1 MANLPSDPN
10 SAADQASAANIS
22 RMEDLAR
29 QQVENQAVA
38 PRSAQGQPPAGKPSL
53 LNYLDEQSALLQ
65 SATQRFRETPEKES
79 LSYAAEWM
87 LDNFYLVQ
95 QTLRQILED
104 MPPEFYRQLPKLVA
118 APLAGYPRVY
128 AVAQELVVIQTAHL
142 DLDRVKRFIQ
152 LYQDIT
158 PLTMGELWALP
169 VMLRLSSI
177 ECLAQAITRIT
188 GLVRKNALPT
198 MTLPRD
204 LTDDEIVANCIISL
218 RTLATQDWQ
227 EFFESVSRVEQ
238 VLCGEPTGIYA
249 RMDRETRD
257 SYRKVVEDLARSTG
271 RSEQEVAREAV
282 SLASEGHASTERT
295 AHVGY
300 YLVDAGR
307 AQLEVRLGYHPAWR
321 ERLRRWVFRHPTS
334 VYLGGMALIS
344 LAILLGGIR
353 YAMSTGATLGQ
364 WIGAG
369 LLLLIPAVTV
379 SVSLVN
385 WIVTRTVPPR
395 ILPKMNFTDG
405 IPAEYRTIVVVPAML
420 TSAAEVESLV
430 QQLELHYLRN
440 QDPHLYFALLTD
452 LPDASQ
458 LRTSGEHP
466 LVEQAES
473 GIRRLNE
480 KYHRETSSPFYLFH
494 RDPKWNPRE
503 EQWMGWERKRGK
515 LHELNHLLRGNG
527 ETAFSVQTGNVQ
539 VLHEIKYVITLDAD
553 TIMPRGAAHRLVAT
567 LAHPLNHAEFD
578 PPSGRVGR
586 GANAVVPNAVIAGY
600 TLLQPGIEITS
611 PSANLS
617 RFTRIFAGDVGLDLY
632 TRAVSNTYQDLF
644 GEGIYVGKGIYDID
658 AFERSLAGRMPENAL
673 LSHDLIEGIHGRV
686 GLVTDVVLYEEYPP
700 HYFVYLRRSR
710 RWIRGD
716 WQLLPWLLPRV
727 PSVGKGA
734 IPNTLSVIDRWK
746 ILDNLRRSLLSPALF
761 VLFVAGWLWLPGS
774 PLVWTL
780 VGLLT
785 PAVPVLTGLIVGLV
799 QGMKGRSWQNALRP
813 LHAERGAVR
822 WMLALVFLPY
832 ETLVTL
838 GGVVTTLLRLLVT
851 RRHLL
856 QWTTYSDTVR
866 LFAGEMT
873 WQQRLTTMLV
883 AVALTLLTLWFNPA
897 ALFVAMPFLIAWL
910 FSPQIAYWISRPI
923 RHAPEPLSTKQ
934 NQVLRNLARRTWL
947 FFERFVGP
955 EDHWLPPDHFQESPR
970 GVITPSTSPT
980 NIGLLLLST
989 LAAYD
994 LGYIELLDLV
1004 TRLRATFESMEKLE
1018 RYRGHFLN
1026 WYDTRS
1032 LAPLPPRYVSTVD
1045 SGNLAACL
1053 RTLGQGC
1060 LALLHAPLL
1069 RRQTG
1074 EGLLDTL
1081 GLLEDIVQDL
1091 ERIGLQP
1098 AVMPLKNWLAGTRK
1112 QVAEVEQHPDAWA
1125 ALLSELVGQ
1134 GQAELD
1140 HLLMSLVES
1149 HAQDMD
1155 TETLRRLRI
1164 SVRRAKSHLESAQ
1177 NNIELMLPWLL
1188 MMSQPPRLFTQP
1200 DIALAIREAWQA
1212 LRDALPTTVTLD
1224 QLPEVLKA
1232 GQVQLAQLKGQLDQA
1247 GPECAPEGGV
1257 KEACDWCR
1265 RLTEKLERAPMTAR
1279 IFSIG
1284 LRELD
1289 QQAESYFQ
1297 AMDFGFLFDSHR
1309 QMFHLGYNVDAGK
1322 LDSNY
1327 YDLLASEARIA
1338 SIVAIAKNDVPP
1350 SHWLHLNRP
1359 LTQVDNTHALLS
1371 WSATMFEYLMPT
1383 LLIKSYDGTLLEHSC
1398 CAAVDYQ
1405 IKYAEQKG
1413 VPWGISESGFYAFD
1427 ASLNYQYRAFG
1438 VPGLGFKRNLA
1449 QDLVVA
1455 PYASLMALPL
1465 QPRKVMENIAR
1476 LTELNMLGAHGFY
1489 EAIDFTPSRL
1499 VLGEKH
1505 AIVRSYMAH
1514 HQGMIMLSLI
1524 NYLHD
1529 DVMVSR
1535 FHSDPRVQSVELLLQ
1550 EKVPMNAPVEL
1561 AHPEDSQAVR
1571 RVQGQITM
1579 HPWNVTVEAPLP
1591 QVHYLSNG
1599 RYGVLLTS
1607 AGSGF
1612 SRWQEAD
1619 LTRWRADTTLD
1630 NWGTWIYVQDRD
1642 SGDVWS
1648 ATYQPTA
1655 VAPASQ
1661 SVQFYAHMAE
1671 FRRSDHGLDLSM
1683 QVVVAPDD
1691 DVEIRRVSLTNQ
1703 SDRVRR
1709 LTLTSYGEVILA
1721 PQAADQRHPAFNKLF
1736 IESEHLPETALGTTA
1751 LGTPLTPSGPPP
1763 RSGGHGQGVLGTTN
1777 ALLFRRR
1784 PRSETEE
1791 PIYLAHSLVV
1801 QPGYKITGTHE
1812 TDRTRFLGRGQTPHA
1827 FGHNTASFLSWSEV
1841 MAGQDLV
1848 TREPP
1853 NSQGIGSTLTRLQ
1866 EITLAGVE
1874 ALTGRDLAP
1883 TKEPADSHEAVP
1895 ASTLPEMSATL
1906 DPIMS
1911 LSQEIELEPHETTQV
1926 TFITLA
1932 ARSRQKA
1939 LALCSRYQTS
1949 RAINQAFDQAR
1960 SRAEIELRQLGLAT
1974 TDLEHIQHLLSAL
1987 VYPHAALRAEPAVLA
2002 ANRKGQSGL
2011 WGWGISGDYP
2021 ILLVRI
2027 NNSEELGLIKQVLQ
2041 AHTYWR
2047 DRQLKIDLVIL
2058 DMQGTGYGQELRGQ
2072 LQHLLVRAN
2081 SESWLNQRGG
2091 IFILNADQ
2099 MSEADRVLLET
2110 AARVVLDGN
2119 KGTLAAQLEVLH
2131 QQPTRLPPFTPTL
2144 PESKDVEP
2152 TPALARPTGL
2162 LFDNGLGGLTG
2173 DGREYVIY
2181 LEPGQWTP
2189 APWINVIAN
2198 PTFGFLVS
2206 EAGSSST
2213 WAVNSS
2219 ENRLT
2224 PWSND
2229 PVTDPSGE
2237 ALYLRD
2243 EETAQVWSPTPQP
2256 TRAPAPYL
2264 IRHGAG
2270 YSIFEHHSH
2279 GLKQELRLF
2288 VARDA
2293 PVKVI
2298 QLRLENVWE
2307 RGRRITATFYVEWV
2321 RGVVRDASQ
2330 QYVVSEFDNDS
2341 QALLVRN
2348 AYNAEFGER
2357 VAFVAASKKLHG
2369 LTADRAEFLGRMGSL
2384 NCPAALERIGLASA
2398 VQPGLDPCA
2407 AVQLHVDLGPGE
2419 AQEIFFLLGEAP
2431 SKAEALQLV
2440 KQYQD
2445 AEQVKAAWKSAIGF
2459 WEDVLGSVQVQ
2470 TPDPAMNV
2478 LLNRWLLYQTLAC
2491 RVWGRSAF
2499 YQASGAF
2506 GFRDQ
2511 LQDVMALVHVAPY
2524 LAREH
2529 ILESARQQ
2537 FEAGDVLHWWHPP
2550 SGRGVRTRC
2559 SDDLLWLPFV
2569 TAHYII
2575 ATGDE
2580 SILDEQEPFRK
2591 AALLGMGEDEHY
2603 GQDPLTG
2610 EIYTLYE
2617 HCRRALEKGTTAGPH
2632 GLPLIGS
2639 GDWNDGM
2646 NRVGSEGKGESVWLG
2661 WFLCATLNRW
2671 ASLCDHRG
2679 KKIQAAAYRQRAD
2692 ELHKAIEAN
2701 AWDGEW
2707 YLRAFYDDGTPL
2719 GAAGNL
2725 ECQIDSIAQ
2734 SWAVLSGAGDPART
2748 VQAMQSVVNRLVN
2761 GVDAGRNGV
2770 DAERNGDALRVV
2782 LLFAPPFDKTP
2793 HDPGYIKG
2801 YTPGIRENG
2810 GQYTHAAL
2818 WVAWAFAEL
2827 GDGDRAEALFRLL
2840 NPIYHG
2846 DTPDKA
2852 ARYKVEPYVV
2862 AADVYS
2868 KPPNAG
2874 RGGWTWY
2881 TGSAGWMY
2889 RLGLEAILGIHR
2901 VGQALQINPCI
2912 PKSWT
2917 GYQMMYRE
2925 GETTFQIRVENPSGV
2940 NRGVRQVALDGKVLP
2955 GNEIPL
2961 LCDGNQHQAHVLM
2974 G

>member
-1 MANLPSDPN
+1 
-10 SAADQASAANIS
+10 
-22 RMEDLAR
+22 
-29 QQVENQAVA
+29 
-38 PRSAQGQPPAGKPSL
+38 
-53 LNYLDEQSALLQ
+53 
-65 SATQRFRETPEKES
+65 
-79 LSYAAEWM
+79 M

-104 MPPEFYRQLPKLVA
+104 MPPGFYRQLPQLA
-118 APLAGYPRVY
+118 AGPLAGYPRVY

-169 VMLRLSSI
+169 VMLRLGSI

-188 GLVRKNALPT
+188 GLVRQNAPPT
-198 MTLPRD
+198 MTLPRE

-227 EFFESVSRVEQ
+227 EFFESVSQVEQ
-238 VLCGEPTGIYA
+238 VLRGEPTGIYA
-249 RMDRETRD
+249 RMDQETRD
-257 SYRKVVEDLARSTG
+257 RYRKVVEGLARSTG

-282 SLASEGHASTERT
+282 SLAASYDPVILSRAAAKNLSSHGAETLRCPCPPLRGGGPLGVAQGDNPQGGERT

-307 AQLEVRLGYHPAWR
+307 AQLEARLGYHPAWR
-321 ERLRRWVFRHPTS
+321 ERLRWRVFRHPTPA
-334 VYLGGMALIS
+334 YLGSITLIS

-395 ILPKMNFTDG
+395 VLPKMNFADG
-405 IPAEYRTIVVVPAML
+405 IPAEYRTMVVVPAML
-420 TSAAEVESLV
+420 TSAAEVEALV
-430 QQLELHYLRN
+430 HQLEMHYLRN

-458 LRTSGEHP
+458 LRISGEHP

-480 KYHRETSSPFYLFH
+480 KHHRETPSPFYLFH

-503 EQWMGWERKRGK
+503 ERWMGWERKRGK
-515 LHELNHLLRGNG
+515 LHELNLLLRGNG
-527 ETAFSVQTGNVQ
+527 DTAFSVQTGDLQ
-539 VLHEIKYVITLDAD
+539 VLREIKYVITLDAD

-578 PPSGRVGR
+578 PRSG
-586 GANAVVPNAVIAGY
+586 AVVAGY

-611 PSANLS
+611 TSANLS

-632 TRAVSNTYQDLF
+632 TRAVSNAYQDLF
-644 GEGIYVGKGIYDID
+644 GEGIYVGKGIYDLD

-716 WQLLPWLLPRV
+716 WQLLPWLLPWV
-727 PSVGKGA
+727 PSVGKKA
-734 IPNTLSVIDRWK
+734 TLRANTLSVIARWK

-780 VGLLT
+780 AGLLT
-785 PAVPVLTGLIVGLV
+785 PAVPVLTGLVVGLI
-799 QGMKGRSWQNALRP
+799 QGVNTRSWQNALRP
-813 LHAERGAVR
+813 LQNGAVR
-822 WMLALVFLPY
+822 WMLALVFPPY

-838 GGVVTTLLRLLVT
+838 GGIVTTLLRLLVT

-883 AVALTLLTLWFNPA
+883 AVALALLTLWFNPA
-897 ALFVAMPFLIAWL
+897 ALFVAAPLLIAWL
-910 FSPQIAYWISRPI
+910 LSPQIAYWISRPI
-923 RHAPEPLSTKQ
+923 RHAPEPLSTEQRK
-934 NQVLRNLARRTWL
+934 VLRNLARRTWL

-980 NIGLLLLST
+980 DIGLLLLST

-994 LGYIELLDLV
+994 LGYIESLDLV
-1004 TRLRATFESMEKLE
+1004 TRLRATCESMEKLE

-1069 RRQTG
+1069 RWQTW

-1081 GLLEDIVQDL
+1081 GLLDDVIIMIAQDL
-1091 ERIGLQP
+1091 ELTSPQP
-1098 AVMPLKNWLAGTRK
+1098 AVAPLKNWLERTRQ
-1112 QVAEVEQHPDAWA
+1112 QVLAVKHTPDAWSP
-1125 ALLSELVGQ
+1125 LLSELTGPGQ
-1134 GQAELD
+1134 TELD
-1140 HLLMSLVES
+1140 RLLMSLVES
-1149 HAQDMD
+1149 CAQDMD
-1155 TETLRRLRI
+1155 AETLRRLRI
-1164 SVRRAKSHLESAQ
+1164 SASRVKSHLENTQ
-1177 NNIELMLPWLL
+1177 NKIELMLPWLL
-1188 MMSQPPRLFTQP
+1188 MMGQPPHLFTQP
-1200 DIALAIREAWQA
+1200 DTSPAIREAWQA
-1212 LRDALPTTVTLD
+1212 LRDALPTPVTLD
-1224 QLPEVLKA
+1224 QLPKVYRA
-1232 GQVQLAQLKGQLDQA
+1232 GQVRLTLLTSQLDPPC
-1247 GPECAPEGGV
+1247 PEYAPEGWV
-1257 KEACDWCR
+1257 EEARDWCQ
-1265 RLTEKLERAPMTAR
+1265 RLTDKLELAPMTAR
-1279 IFSIG
+1279 VLSIG

-1297 AMDFGFLFDSHR
+1297 AMDFGFLFDPHR

-1338 SIVAIAKNDVPP
+1338 SIVAIAKNEVPP
-1350 SHWLHLNRP
+1350 SHWLHLSRP
-1359 LTQVDNTHALLS
+1359 LTQVDNTQALLS

-1383 LLIKSYDGTLLEHSC
+1383 LLIKSYDGTLLQHSC
-1398 CAAVDYQ
+1398 RAAVDHQ

-1499 VLGEKH
+1499 ALGEKH

-1550 EKVPMNAPVEL
+1550 EKLPTDVPVEL

-1571 RVQGQITM
+1571 RVQGQITT
-1579 HPWNVTVEAPLP
+1579 HPWNVTVEAPVP

-1599 RYGVLLTS
+1599 RYGVLITS
-1607 AGSGF
+1607 AGGGF
-1612 SRWQEAD
+1612 SRWQETD

-1630 NWGTWIYVQDRD
+1630 NWGTWIYVQDLD
-1642 SGDVWS
+1642 SPHGDLWS

-1691 DVEIRRVSLTNQ
+1691 DVEIRRVSLTNH

-1736 IESEHLPETALGTTA
+1736 IESEYLPGTALGTPLKGVLGTTA
-1751 LGTPLTPSGPPP
+1751 LGTPLK
-1763 RSGGHGQGVLGTTN
+1763 GVLGTTN

-1784 PRSETEE
+1784 PRSEKEE

-1801 QPGYKITGTHE
+1801 QPNRVGYNARWAQYEITGTWE
-1812 TDRTRFLGRGQTPHA
+1812 TDRARFLGRGQTLRSPHSSSKFEA
-1827 FGHNTASFLSWSEV
+1827 GVAPYGLASRELHP
-1841 MAGQDLV
+1841 
-1848 TREPP
+1848 TREPAS
-1853 NSQGIGSTLTRLQ
+1853 SQESVPALTLLRK
-1866 EITLAGVE
+1866 ITLAGVE
-1874 ALTGRDLAP
+1874 ALTGRGLASLG
-1883 TKEPADSHEAVP
+1883 EPADPPGAVP
-1895 ASTLPEMSATL
+1895 ASTPLEMSATL

-1911 LSQEIELEPHETTQV
+1911 LSQEIELAPHETTQV

-1932 ARSRQKA
+1932 ARSRQEV
-1939 LALCSRYQTS
+1939 LALCRRYQTS

-1960 SRAEIELRQLGLAT
+1960 SRAEVELRQLGLAT
-1974 TDLEHIQHLLSAL
+1974 TDLEHIQQLLSAL

-2002 ANRKGQSGL
+2002 ANHKGQSGL

-2027 NNSEELGLIKQVLQ
+2027 NNSEELGLITQLLQ

-2072 LQHLLVRAN
+2072 LQRLLVRTH
-2081 SESWLNQRGG
+2081 SESWLNRRGG

-2099 MSEADRVLLET
+2099 MSESDRVLLET
-2110 AARVVLDGN
+2110 AARVVLDGSH
-2119 KGTLAAQLEVLH
+2119 GTLAEQLEPLH
-2131 QQPTRLPPFTPTL
+2131 RQPTRLPPFTATL
-2144 PESKDVEP
+2144 SESKDVEP

-2213 WAVNSS
+2213 WSVNSS

-2256 TRAPAPYL
+2256 ARAPAPYL

-2307 RGRRITATFYVEWV
+2307 RGRRITATFYTEWV
-2321 RGVVRDASQ
+2321 LGVVRDASQ
-2330 QYVVSEFDNDS
+2330 EYVVPEFDNDS

-2348 AYNAEFGER
+2348 SYSAEFGER

-2384 NCPAALERIGLASA
+2384 SRPAALERIGLASA

-2407 AVQLHVDLGPGE
+2407 AVQLHIELGPGE
-2419 AQEIFFLLGEAP
+2419 VQEIFFLLGEAA
-2431 SKAEALQLV
+2431 SKAEALRLV

-2445 AEQVKAAWKSAIGF
+2445 AEQVKAAWESASGF

-2511 LQDVMALVHVAPY
+2511 LQDVMALVHVAPH

-2569 TAHYII
+2569 TAHYIQ

-2580 SILDEQEPFRK
+2580 SILDEQSPFRK
-2591 AALLGMGEDEHY
+2591 AAPLGMGEDERY
-2603 GQDPLTG
+2603 GQDPPTG

-2632 GLPLIGS
+2632 GLPLMGS
-2639 GDWNDGM
+2639 GDWNDGL
-2646 NRVGSEGKGESVWLG
+2646 NRVGIEGKGESVWLG

-2671 ASLCDHRG
+2671 ASLCDRRG
-2679 KKIQAAAYRQRAD
+2679 EKTQAAAYRQRAD
-2692 ELHKAIEAN
+2692 ELRKAIEAN

-2734 SWAVLSGAGDPART
+2734 SWAVLSGAGDPARAA
-2748 VQAMQSVVNRLVN
+2748 QAMQSVVNRLVN
-2761 GVDAGRNGV
+2761 GVALARRTPLRGV
-2770 DAERNGDALRVV
+2770 PNAGDALRVV
-2782 LLFAPPFDKTP
+2782 LLFTPPFDKTP
-2793 HDPGYIKG
+2793 KDPGYIKG
-2801 YTPGIRENG
+2801 YAPGIRENG

-2818 WVAWAFAEL
+2818 WVAWALAEL
-2827 GDGDRAEALFRLL
+2827 GDGDRAEALFRQL
-2840 NPIYHG
+2840 NPIYHS
-2846 DTPDKA
+2846 DTPEKV

-2868 KPPNAG
+2868 SPLHIG

-2889 RLGLEAILGIHR
+2889 RLGLEAILGIRR

-2912 PKSWT
+2912 PKSWSS
-2917 GYQMMYRE
+2917 YQVTYRD

-2940 NRGVRQVALDGKVLP
+2940 NRGVRQVTLDGKVLP

-2961 LCDGNQHQAHVLM
+2961 LSDGNQHQAHVLM

>member
-1 MANLPSDPN
+1 MAIFPSDPN
-10 SAADQASAANIS
+10 SAADQVSAANIS
-22 RMEDLAR
+22 RIEDLAR
-29 QQVENQAVA
+29 QEVEDQAVA
-38 PRSAQGQPPAGKPSL
+38 PRPARGQSSAGKLSL
-53 LNYLDEQSALLQ
+53 LDYLDEQNALLRD
-65 SATQRFRETPEKES
+65 ATQHFRETPEKES

-104 MPPEFYRQLPKLVA
+104 MPPGFYRQLPKLA
-118 APLAGYPRVY
+118 AGPLAGYPRVY
-128 AVAQELVVIQTAHL
+128 AIAQELVVMQTAHL
-142 DLDRVKRFIQ
+142 DLGRAKRLIQ
-152 LYQDIT
+152 LYQDIA

-169 VMLRLSSI
+169 VMLRLGSI

-188 GLVRKNALPT
+188 AVVPRTPFRGVPNGLVRQNALPA
-198 MTLPRD
+198 MTLPREI
-204 LTDDEIVANCIISL
+204 TDDEIVASCIISL
-218 RTLATQDWQ
+218 RTLATQDWH
-227 EFFESVSRVEQ
+227 EFFENVSRVEQ
-238 VLCGEPTGIYA
+238 VLRSEPAGVYA
-249 RMDRETRD
+249 KMDQETRD
-257 SYRKVVEDLARSTG
+257 RYRKVVEDLARATG
-271 RSEQEVAREAV
+271 RSEQEVAQEAI
-282 SLASEGHASTERT
+282 SLAASYDPVILSRAAAKNLSSHGAETPRFAQGDNPQEGERT
-295 AHVGY
+295 GHVGY

-307 AQLEVRLGYHPAWR
+307 AQLEARLGHHPAWR
-321 ERLRRWVFRHPTS
+321 DRLRRQVFRHPTR
-334 VYLGGMALIS
+334 VYLGSMALIS

-353 YAMSTGATLGQ
+353 YAMSAAATFGQ

-385 WIVTRTVPPR
+385 WIVTRAVPPR
-395 ILPKMNFTDG
+395 VLPKMNFRDG
-405 IPAEYRTIVVVPAML
+405 IPAEYRTLVVVPAML
-420 TSAAEVESLV
+420 SSAAEVEALV

-458 LRTSGEHP
+458 LCSSGEHP
-466 LVEQAES
+466 LVEQTES

-480 KYHRETSSPFYLFH
+480 KYQRETPSPFYLFH

-515 LHELNHLLRGNG
+515 LHELNLLLRGNG
-527 ETAFSVQTGNVQ
+527 DTAFSVQTGDLQ
-539 VLHEIKYVITLDAD
+539 VLREIKYVITLDAD
-553 TIMPRGAAHRLVAT
+553 TIMPRGAARRLVAT
-567 LAHPLNHAEFD
+567 LAHPLNRAEFD
-578 PPSGRVGR
+578 PYSGQ
-586 GANAVVPNAVIAGY
+586 VVAGY
-600 TLLQPGIEITS
+600 TLLQPGIEITAT
-611 PSANLS
+611 SANLS

-632 TRAVSNTYQDLF
+632 TRAVSNAYQDLF

-686 GLVTDVVLYEEYPP
+686 GLVTDAVLYEEYPP

-727 PSVGKGA
+727 PSVGKKA
-734 IPNTLSVIDRWK
+734 IPNTLSIIARWK
-746 ILDNLRRSLLSPALF
+746 IFDNLRRSLLSPALF

-774 PLVWTL
+774 PWVWTL
-780 VGLLT
+780 AGLLT
-785 PAVPVLTGLIVGLV
+785 PAVPVLTGLVVGLV
-799 QGMKGRSWQNALRP
+799 QGVKGSSWQNALRP
-813 LHAERGAVR
+813 LQSGAVR

-838 GGVVTTLLRLLVT
+838 GGIVTTLLRLLVT

-856 QWTTYSDTVR
+856 QWTTYADTVR

-883 AVALTLLTLWFNPA
+883 SVALTLLTIRLNPA
-897 ALFVAMPFLIAWL
+897 ALFVAAPLLIAWL
-910 FSPQIAYWISRPI
+910 LSPQIAYWISRPI
-923 RHAPEPLSTKQ
+923 RHAPEPLSTEQ

-947 FFERFVGP
+947 FFEHFVGP

-970 GVITPSTSPT
+970 GVIMPSTSPT

-989 LAAYD
+989 LAAFD
-994 LGYIELLDLV
+994 LGYIESLDLV

-1018 RYRGHFLN
+1018 RYRGHFIN

-1069 RRQTG
+1069 RWQTW

-1081 GLLEDIVQDL
+1081 SLLDDVLVMIAQDL
-1091 ERIGLQP
+1091 ELTSPQP
-1098 AVMPLKNWLAGTRK
+1098 AVAPLKNWLERTRR
-1112 QVAEVEQHPDAWA
+1112 QVLAVKHNPAAWSP
-1125 ALLSELVGQ
+1125 LLSELTGPGQ
-1134 GQAELD
+1134 IELD

-1149 HAQDMD
+1149 CAQEMD
-1155 TETLRRLRI
+1155 AETLRRLRI
-1164 SVRRAKSHLESAQ
+1164 SAHRVKNHLESTQ
-1177 NNIELMLPWLL
+1177 NKIELMLPWLL
-1188 MMSQPPRLFTQP
+1188 MMGQPPRLFTQP
-1200 DIALAIREAWQA
+1200 DTPPNIREAWQA

-1224 QLPEVLKA
+1224 QLPQVYRA
-1232 GQVQLAQLKGQLDQA
+1232 GQVSLALLASQLDQSC
-1247 GPECAPEGGV
+1247 PEHAPEGWAE
-1257 KEACDWCR
+1257 EARDWR
-1265 RLTEKLERAPMTAR
+1265 QQLTHKLELAPMTAR
-1279 IFSIG
+1279 VLAIG

-1297 AMDFGFLFDSHR
+1297 AMDFGFLFDPRR

-1338 SIVAIAKNDVPP
+1338 SIVAIAKNDIPP
-1350 SHWLHLNRP
+1350 SHWLHLGRP
-1359 LTQVDNTHALLS
+1359 LTQVDSTRALLS
-1371 WSATMFEYLMPT
+1371 WSATMFEYLMPS
-1383 LLIKSYDGTLLEHSC
+1383 LLIKSYEGTLLQHSC
-1398 CAAVDYQ
+1398 RAAVDHQ

-1427 ASLNYQYRAFG
+1427 VSLNYQYRAFG

-1449 QDLVVA
+1449 QDLVIA
-1455 PYASLMALPL
+1455 PYASFMALPL
-1465 QPRKVMENIAR
+1465 RPRKVMENIAR
-1476 LTELNMLGAHGFY
+1476 LTELDMLGAHGFY

-1499 VLGEKH
+1499 ALGEKR

-1514 HQGMIMLSLI
+1514 HQGMILLSLI

-1529 DVMVSR
+1529 GVMVSR

-1550 EKVPMNAPVEL
+1550 EKVPTDVPVEP
-1561 AHPEDSQAVR
+1561 AHPEDSKAVR
-1571 RVQGQITM
+1571 RVQGQITTQ
-1579 HPWNVTVEAPLP
+1579 PWNVTVKAPLP

-1612 SRWQEAD
+1612 SRWQETD

-1630 NWGTWIYVQDRD
+1630 NWGTWIYAQDLD
-1642 SGDVWS
+1642 SGDLWS

-1661 SVQFYAHMAE
+1661 SAQFYAHMAE

-1691 DVEIRRVSLTNQ
+1691 DVEIRRVSLTNH

-1709 LTLTSYGEVILA
+1709 LALTSYGEVILA
-1721 PQAADQRHPAFNKLF
+1721 PQAADQRHPAFNKMF
-1736 IESEHLPETALGTTA
+1736 IESEYLPETNT
-1751 LGTPLTPSGPPP
+1751 
-1763 RSGGHGQGVLGTTN
+1763 
-1777 ALLFRRR
+1777 LLFRRR
-1784 PRSETEE
+1784 LRSGTEE
-1791 PIYLAHSLVV
+1791 PIYLAHSLAA
-1801 QPGYKITGTHE
+1801 QPGHVGHNAEITSAYE
-1812 TDRTRFLGRGQTPHA
+1812 TDRAQFLGRGQTLRSVHPRPQ
-1827 FGHNTASFLSWSEV
+1827 TISLFLAKTE
-1841 MAGQDLV
+1841 
-1848 TREPP
+1848 R
-1853 NSQGIGSTLTRLQ
+1853 SQTLC
-1866 EITLAGVE
+1866 
-1874 ALTGRDLAP
+1874 
-1883 TKEPADSHEAVP
+1883 S
-1895 ASTLPEMSATL
+1895 TL

-1911 LSQEIELEPHETTQV
+1911 IGQDLELEPHETTQV
-1926 TFITLA
+1926 TFITLVA
-1932 ARSRQKA
+1932 KSRQEA
-1939 LALCSRYQTS
+1939 LALCRRYQTS

-1960 SRAEIELRQLGLAT
+1960 SRAEAELRQLGLAA
-1974 TDLEHIQHLLSAL
+1974 TDLERIQQLLSAL
-1987 VYPHAALRAEPAVLA
+1987 VYPHAALRADPVVLA

-2027 NNSEELGLIKQVLQ
+2027 NNSEELGLVSQALQ

-2047 DRQLKIDLVIL
+2047 NRQLKIDLVIL

-2072 LQHLLVRAN
+2072 LQRLLARTN
-2081 SESWLNQRGG
+2081 DESWLNRRGG

-2099 MSEADRVLLET
+2099 IGESDRVLLET
-2110 AARVVLDGN
+2110 AARVVLDRALCPTRTGA
-2119 KGTLAAQLEVLH
+2119 LAEQLEPLH
-2131 QQPTRLPPFTPTL
+2131 RQPTRLPPFTPTL
-2144 PESKDVEP
+2144 SESKDVEP
-2152 TPALARPTGL
+2152 TPPLARPAGL
-2162 LFDNGLGGLTG
+2162 LFDNGLGGFSA
-2173 DGREYVIY
+2173 DGREYVVY

-2206 EAGSSST
+2206 EAGSGAT
-2213 WAVNSS
+2213 WSVNSS

-2229 PVTDPSGE
+2229 PVTDPPGE

-2256 TRAPAPYL
+2256 ARAPAPYL
-2264 IRHGAG
+2264 IRHGAC
-2270 YSIFEHHSH
+2270 YSTFEHHSH

-2288 VARDA
+2288 AARDA

-2298 QLRLENVWE
+2298 QLRLENVWK
-2307 RGRRITATFYVEWV
+2307 RGRRITATFYTEWV
-2321 RGVVRDASQ
+2321 LGVVRDASQ

-2341 QALLVRN
+2341 QALLARN
-2348 AYNAEFGER
+2348 SYNAEFGER

-2384 NCPAALERIGLASA
+2384 GNPAALERIGLANA

-2407 AVQLHVDLGPGE
+2407 AVQLHIDLGSGE
-2419 AQEIFFLLGEAP
+2419 AQEIFFLLGEAA
-2431 SKAEALQLV
+2431 SKGEALRLV

-2445 AEQVKAAWKSAIGF
+2445 VGQVEAAWESVSGF

-2491 RVWGRSAF
+2491 RMWGRSAF
-2499 YQASGAF
+2499 YQAGGAF

-2511 LQDVMALVHVAPY
+2511 LQDVMALVHVAPH

-2537 FEAGDVLHWWHPP
+2537 FETGDVLHWWHPP

-2569 TAHYII
+2569 TTHYVE

-2580 SILDEQEPFRK
+2580 SILDELSPFRK
-2591 AALLGMGEDEHY
+2591 AAPLGMGEDERY
-2603 GQDPLTG
+2603 GQDPPTG

-2632 GLPLIGS
+2632 SLPLIGS

-2646 NRVGSEGKGESVWLG
+2646 NRVGSGVVSNAGKGESVWLG

-2671 ASLCDHRG
+2671 ASLCDRRG
-2679 KKIQAAAYRQRAD
+2679 EKAQATTYWQRAG
-2692 ELHKAIEAN
+2692 ELRKAIEAN

-2734 SWAVLSGAGDPART
+2734 SWAVLSGAGDPVRA

-2761 GVDAGRNGV
+2761 TD
-2770 DAERNGDALRVV
+2770 DQLV
-2782 LLFAPPFDKTP
+2782 LLFTPPFDKTP
-2793 HDPGYIKG
+2793 KDPGYIKG
-2801 YTPGIRENG
+2801 YPLGVRENG
-2810 GQYTHAAL
+2810 GQYTHAAT
-2818 WVAWAFAEL
+2818 WVAWALAEL

-2840 NPIYHG
+2840 NPIYHS
-2846 DTPDKA
+2846 DTPEKA
-2852 ARYKVEPYVV
+2852 ARYKVEPYVI

-2868 KPPNAG
+2868 TPPHTG

-2889 RLGLEAILGIHR
+2889 RLGLEAILGIRR

-2917 GYQMMYRE
+2917 GYQVTYRD
-2925 GETTFQIRVENPSGV
+2925 GETIFQIRVENPSGV
-2940 NRGVRQVALDGKVLP
+2940 NRGVRQITLDGKVLP

-2961 LCDGNQHQAHVLM
+2961 LRDGSQHQAQVLM